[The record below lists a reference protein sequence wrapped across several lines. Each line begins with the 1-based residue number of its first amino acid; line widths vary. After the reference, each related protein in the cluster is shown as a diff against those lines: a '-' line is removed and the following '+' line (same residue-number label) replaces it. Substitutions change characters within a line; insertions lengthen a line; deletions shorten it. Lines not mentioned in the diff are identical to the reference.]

1 MLKKSVAAFLLW
13 MLMTAAYAQQNP
25 PLSVNMNAQHLS
37 LAGHVNFYS
46 DKSAAATFEQARLA
60 DYQPVDGFPGGIY
73 SPDAHWYYFTLV
85 RTGNTPRDWIL
96 ALGAPF
102 LDDVQVWLEQADGHF
117 EHYQLGDHTP
127 FLQRPL
133 PSRLNALPVVLTDDR
148 PVQVYVRIHSIS
160 SLVFNAA
167 LWQRDAFWV
176 NQAQYNFFHG
186 LYFGMLIIVILIHVC
201 FGLWLGQTA
210 MLAYAGYVAALLALY
225 LGINGYGA
233 ILVTPKAIWIN
244 DAITGIGAIGSVC
257 STVFMWDQLLRLKQ
271 HFPRIHQFYL
281 ASSLITAS
289 ALLWVTTP
297 FYQILALILSQF
309 GLAIS
314 FFSLSLLIVLWL
326 KYKQT
331 ELLFY
336 LLAFVITTFGAIAQ
350 ISINIGWLPQNLVTS
365 NIYQAASLIHI
376 LIMGL
381 GLTWRI
387 YQLKQQK
394 NVAEHQSVILKQR
407 SIEQRRFVAMLSHEF
422 ATPLASIDRTA
433 NLLQAKYSSLSQ
445 QEAARLAD
453 IRASVTHLT
462 SFVNSFLLSEA
473 LDHQALTPNRELCPV
488 KPFMLE
494 VITSLG
500 YEAKARVNLTVTPPA
515 GAFELD
521 KRLINIAI
529 CNLIANALKYSTNG
543 TKVGLAVTITA
554 DTLDLRV
561 SNQTK
566 ALSEEELA
574 LLGTPY
580 FRASTSVE
588 TKGVGLG
595 FHFSREIIRAHGG
608 TLTPFN
614 CLSGEFTAQVLL
626 PKLESNTES

>member
-1 MLKKSVAAFLLW
+1 
-13 MLMTAAYAQQNP
+13 MTAVYAQQNP
-25 PLSVNMNAQHLS
+25 PLSVDMSAQHLS

-46 DKSAAATFEQARLA
+46 DKSAAATFKQARLA

-73 SPDAHWYYFTLV
+73 SPDAHWYYFTLAK
-85 RTGNTPRDWIL
+85 TGNIPGDWIL
-96 ALGAPF
+96 ALGASF
-102 LDDVQVWLEQADGHF
+102 LDDIQVWLEQADGHF

-133 PSRLNALPVVLTDDR
+133 PSRLNALPVALTDDR
-148 PVQVYVRIHSIS
+148 PVRVYVRIHSIS
-160 SLVFNAA
+160 TLAFNAA

-186 LYFGMLIIVILIHVC
+186 LYFGVLIIVIFIHVC

-210 MLAYAGYVAALLALY
+210 LLAYAGYVAALLVLY

-244 DAITGIGAIGSVC
+244 DAITGIGTIGSVYFIL
-257 STVFMWDQLLRLKQ
+257 FMWDQLLQLKQ
-271 HFPRIHQFYL
+271 HFPRIHRFYL
-281 ASSLITAS
+281 AGWLITAS
-289 ALLWVTTP
+289 TLPWMTTP
-297 FYQILALILSQF
+297 FYRILAPVLTQF
-309 GLAIS
+309 AVASS
-314 FFSLSLLIVLWL
+314 FFSLGLLIVLWL
-326 KYKQT
+326 KHKQT

-336 LLAFVITTFGAIAQ
+336 LLAFVITTFSGIAQ
-350 ISINIGWLPQNLVTS
+350 ISIHNNWMPQNIVTT
-365 NIYQAASLIHI
+365 NIYQASSLIHI
-376 LIMGL
+376 VIMNMGL
-381 GLTWRI
+381 AWRI
-387 YQLKQQK
+387 YRLKQQK
-394 NVAEHQSVILKQR
+394 NVAEHQAVTLKQR
-407 SIEQRRFVAMLSHEF
+407 SIEQRHFVAMLSHEF
-422 ATPLASIDRTA
+422 NTPLAAIDRTA

-453 IRASVTHLT
+453 IRTSVTHLT
-462 SFVNSFLLSEA
+462 SLVNSFLLSEA
-473 LDHQALTPNRELCPV
+473 LDHQALTPNREPCPV

-494 VITSLG
+494 IIASLG
-500 YEAKARVNLTVTPPA
+500 YEAKARVDLTVTPPT

-529 CNLIANALKYSTNG
+529 CNLVANALKYSTSG
-543 TKVGLAVTITA
+543 TKVTLAVTISA

-580 FRASTSVE
+580 FRASTAVKI
-588 TKGVGLG
+588 KGIGLG

-614 CLSGEFTAQVLL
+614 GLSGEFTVQVFL
-626 PKLESNTES
+626 PEFESTTES